1 MCSTACWTWDARTTS
16 ASPNL
21 DGAGVSAPTPLI
33 HATQPH
39 AAVILTEGDIQ
50 DPMEPIFYGP
60 MPADCL
66 DQDLG
71 IIAAA
76 GQKIADLRFDLAGA
90 VDTADGFHRQH
101 GAQPG
106 PSAQR
111 FQTGGLRADEHTPT
125 DRPAMACRRRH

>member
-1 MCSTACWTWDARTTS
+1 MRLMATLRRIAR
-16 ASPNL
+16 L
-21 DGAGVSAPTPLI
+21 R
-33 HATQPH
+33 
-39 AAVILTEGDIQ
+39 AAVRSRTRLSSSRKVDIQ

-71 IIAAA
+71 VIAAA
-76 GQKIADLRFDLAGA
+76 GQEIADLRFDLAGA
-90 VDTADGFHRQH
+90 VETADGFHRQH

-125 DRPAMACRRRH
+125 DQPAMAVVESIEDRAARGA